1 MSICKQEGYQE
12 RKSVTKEYLLT
23 GGIPGDNQDLK
34 SIYKQEE
41 YQKIIRT
48 QRVSVNRRDTRR

>member
-34 SIYKQEE
+34 SI
-41 YQKIIRT
+41 I
-48 QRVSVNRRDTRR
+48 NRRDTRRKNQLIRSFY